1 MKKYIFAIVCLLSS
15 MTGFAQDALTIENSG
30 IKAGETG
37 ILKVI
42 LTNTEKTYIN
52 CQFDFTLPA
61 GLDVQ
66 RTSSGAVSKKNTCA
80 LTDRTINEED
90 EWEFNYTLAEPS
102 KGLFRVTMYNDGNF
116 PFMGNSGDAIM
127 TLKLTA
133 SSEFAGGEGKVSAIV
148 VTDVERNSINMSDAA
163 FTVSNTTGIKDVNA
177 DGAVKGTYK
186 YVGKDGNLIIKTAA
200 GKEFNAIGGR
210 TK

>member
-1 MKKYIFAIVCLLSS
+1 MKKYIFAIACLLSS
-15 MTGFAQDALTIENSG
+15 MAVFAQDALTIENAS

-37 ILKVI
+37 VLNVI

-52 CQFDFTLPA
+52 CQFDFVLPA

-66 RTSSGAVSKKNTCA
+66 RTSAGKVSKKTCT
-80 LTDRTINEED
+80 LTERTINEED

-102 KGLFRVTMYNDGNF
+102 EGLFRVTMYQDENL

-127 TLKLTA
+127 TLTVTA
-133 SSEFAGGEGKVSAIV
+133 SSDFAGGDGKISAIV
-148 VTDVERNSINMSDAA
+148 VTDIDRNSIEMSDAA

-177 DGAVKGTYK
+177 EDGVNKGAFK
-186 YVGKDGNLIIKTAA
+186 YVKNGNLIIKN
-200 GKEFNAIGGR
+200 GNQEFNAIGGR

>member
-15 MTGFAQDALTIENSG
+15 MTGFAQDALTIESAG

-37 ILKVI
+37 VLNVI

-52 CQFDFTLPA
+52 CQFDFVLPA

-66 RTSSGAVSKKNTCA
+66 RTSAGKVSKKTCA
-80 LTDRTINEED
+80 LTERTINEED

-102 KGLFRVTMYNDGNF
+102 EGLFRVTMYNDGNL
-116 PFMGNSGDAIM
+116 PYMGNSGDAIM
-127 TLKLTA
+127 TLTVTA
-133 SSEFAGGEGKVSAIV
+133 SSDFAGGEGKISAIV
-148 VTDVERNSINMSDAA
+148 LTDIGRNSIEMSESA
-163 FTVSNTTGIKDVNA
+163 FTVSNTTGIKNVEDNSAKA
-177 DGAVKGTYK
+177 DGK
-186 YVGKDGNLIIKTAA
+186 YLKDGKIIIKKG
-200 GKEFNAIGGR
+200 GKEFNAIGGS